1 MSIQTDPDPTAI
13 ATPVGRVT
21 SMLIGT
27 RDVDRL
33 HSWYAEVLP
42 PQREEQMRQY
52 RVLDY
57 QGFWLFLDPRDDV
70 PAAAAD
76 PHRFLLN
83 IEVDDAAAVAQRADR
98 IGTAWVSPLEDRD
111 GSLFGTMQDPDGNA
125 IQIIQLSDA
134 AKKEMA
140 G

>member
-1 MSIQTDPDPTAI
+1 MNTEGNTDHTATQ
-13 ATPVGRVT
+13 TPVGRVT
-21 SMLIGT
+21 SVLLGT

-33 HSWYAEVLP
+33 HSWYAAVLP
-42 PQREEQMRQY
+42 PQREEQMQQY

-70 PAAAAD
+70 AETAAD
-76 PHRFLLN
+76 SHRFLLN
-83 IEVDDAAAVAQRADR
+83 IEVDDAASVAQRADR
-98 IGTAWVSPLEDRD
+98 LGTTWISPLEDRD

-125 IQIIQLSDA
+125 IQIIQLSAA

>member
-1 MSIQTDPDPTAI
+1 MSTQ
-13 ATPVGRVT
+13 VT
-21 SMLIGT
+21 SVLIGT

-33 HSWYAEVLP
+33 HSWYAAVLP
-42 PQREEQMRQY
+42 PRREEQMQQY

-57 QGFWLFLDPRDDV
+57 RGFWLFLDPRDDV
-70 PAAAAD
+70 RATAAD

-83 IEVDDAAAVAQRADR
+83 IEVDDAEAVAQRADH
-98 IGTAWVSPLEDRD
+98 IGTTWVSPLEDRD

-125 IQIIQLSDA
+125 IQIIQLSEA

>member
-1 MSIQTDPDPTAI
+1 MTTQTNTEPTDT
-13 ATPVGRVT
+13 ATAVGRVT
-21 SMLIGT
+21 SLLIGT

-33 HSWYAEVLP
+33 HRWYAEVLP
-42 PQREEQMRQY
+42 PQRTEHMQQY
-52 RVLDY
+52 QVLDY

-70 PAAAAD
+70 PATTAD

-83 IEVDDAAAVAQRADR
+83 MEVDDAAAVAQRADR
-98 IGTAWVSPLEDRD
+98 VDTKWVSPLEDRD

-125 IQIIQLSDA
+125 IQIIQLSEA

-140 G
+140 D